1 MGLPGFNTSELLLCI
16 FSKVILLLIK
26 SFYLFSLIL
35 VNSNRKK
42 KKRGK
47 YPAGIQLS
55 LDYDEGE
62 ISLLKTQAPFKLV
75 FLHQKVFIHHTEAWK
90 MWFRTITLILPY
102 LAYLKIL
109 DYQVIFLF
117 LLEFSGKAIILW
129 NNSLTLNIHNLSF
142 PDYS

>member
-75 FLHQKVFIHHTEAWK
+75 FLHQKVFIHHTEA
-90 MWFRTITLILPY
+90 
-102 LAYLKIL
+102 
-109 DYQVIFLF
+109 
-117 LLEFSGKAIILW
+117 
-129 NNSLTLNIHNLSF
+129 
-142 PDYS
+142 

>member
-35 VNSNRKK
+35 VNSNRK

-75 FLHQKVFIHHTEAWK
+75 FLHQKVFIHHTEA
-90 MWFRTITLILPY
+90 
-102 LAYLKIL
+102 
-109 DYQVIFLF
+109 
-117 LLEFSGKAIILW
+117 
-129 NNSLTLNIHNLSF
+129 
-142 PDYS
+142 